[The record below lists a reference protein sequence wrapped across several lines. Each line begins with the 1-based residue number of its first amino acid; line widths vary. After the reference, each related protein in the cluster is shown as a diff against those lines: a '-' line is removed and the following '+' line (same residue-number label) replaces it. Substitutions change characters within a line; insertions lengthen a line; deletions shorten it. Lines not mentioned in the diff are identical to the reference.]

1 MAGKP
6 IEIPL
11 LAGTWFSSDVGVS
24 MSEEEGISLLLQ
36 SLLGASSVLVYWDVS
51 YSSCL
56 MKLRLNILLIEHS
69 SHAVNSLLRQK
80 VSILKNMKMSFV
92 LMSMGMECF

>member
-1 MAGKP
+1 MWLESLQRYHFQQ
-6 IEIPL
+6 I
-11 LAGTWFSSDVGVS
+11 D
-24 MSEEEGISLLLQ
+24 ISPQMWGCPWVRKREHLLLQ
-36 SLLGASSVLVYWDVS
+36 SLLGTSSVLVSWDVS

-80 VSILKNMKMSFV
+80 VTILKNTKMSFV
-92 LMSMGMECF
+92 LMSIGMECF